1 MITQAFCDR
10 VFYLFDFAN
19 GAEIIATKQ
28 FFSEFIIIQYPPL
41 NMNEFIILLRLIM
54 VQLNLFVADMVARRR
69 LNLTDIILGNELQIL
84 YWNLS
89 LYIGHLSTL
98 DNFFELMF

>member
-19 GAEIIATKQ
+19 GAEIITTKR
-28 FFSEFIIIQYPPL
+28 FFPEFIIIQYPPL
-41 NMNEFIILLRLIM
+41 NMNEFIILLRLIR

-69 LNLTDIILGNELQIL
+69 LNLTDTILGNELQIF

-98 DNFFELMF
+98 DTIFELIF